1 MVPPFPSREGA
12 SARAALEGAGIPLF
26 KAEIRRAAAFSRSAY
41 EGVPVRDLR
50 DIRDRVV
57 WQDYEA
63 AGRELHERPR
73 LQQALRR
80 TPTLERKTI
89 CGTARHGQALQS

>member
-1 MVPPFPSREGA
+1 MYRVLLTMVPPFPSREGA

-63 AGRELHERPR
+63 AGRELQP
-73 LQQALRR
+73 
-80 TPTLERKTI
+80 
-89 CGTARHGQALQS
+89 